1 MKTHWILLTLS
12 LTLSTVAQAADVV
25 RFSAR
30 ILDADTGMP
39 IGCRIHLVDEEGN
52 Y

>member
-1 MKTHWILLTLS
+1 MKIYWILLTLN
-12 LTLSTVAQAADVV
+12 LTLLTVAQARDIVN
-25 RFSAR
+25 FSAR
-30 ILDADTGMP
+30 ILDADTGLP